1 MKKTLVALFIL
12 VSSMSLSAQNID
24 DDIKKFF
31 KVSGT
36 EASFRNVIPMM
47 IDNFK
52 QNPAFSAVPD
62 EYWDEFTKEAE
73 ASYKELEAQI
83 GEVYKKHF
91 TSAEI
96 KQLIAF
102 YESPIGMKLV
112 SQQPQIQAESYQL
125 GSEWGRKLGEKV
137 VKKMQEKKD

>member
-1 MKKTLVALFIL
+1 MIFALLLSITTLTH
-12 VSSMSLSAQNID
+12 LSAQNID
-24 DDIKKFF
+24 DDMKTFF

-36 EASFRNVIPMM
+36 EANFKNVIPTM

-52 QNPAFSAVPD
+52 QNPAFGTIPD
-62 EYWDEFTKEAE
+62 EFWTEFAKEAE
-73 ASYKELEAQI
+73 SSYKDLESQI

-102 YESPIGMKLV
+102 YESPIGKKYVEKQPLV
-112 SQQPQIQAESYQL
+112 LTDSYQL

-137 VKKMQEKKD
+137 VAKIKEKKN